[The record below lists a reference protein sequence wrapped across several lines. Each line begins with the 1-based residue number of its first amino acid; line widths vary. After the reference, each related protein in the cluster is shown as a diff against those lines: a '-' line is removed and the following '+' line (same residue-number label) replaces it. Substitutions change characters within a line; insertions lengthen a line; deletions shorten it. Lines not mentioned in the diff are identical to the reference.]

1 MNDTINYITADTVGM
16 MTSDTLVKTYNQYK
30 DFKFITESKGEFDG
44 PKEREVSFVSA
55 GWNFTVLFVM
65 MILIVLNKF
74 FAPQRFASIITLP
87 FQSGG
92 GDKMIRENHSFI
104 NVISLSIIVSF
115 ILMISLLVQKFFS
128 IYGGNNILHD
138 NLGFFF
144 DISLAVT
151 LVVILNYLMMSFF
164 GWLFK
169 TSEIQLLYVSLCVST
184 MATATILL
192 VPIMMFILFY
202 PYKFLLIITIV
213 LLLIFMTIRNVKL
226 LIETRMLTKLNFL
239 NIFLYLCTIEI
250 LPLLVMFKMVL
261 SVL

>member
-92 GDKMIRENHSFI
+92 GDKMIR
-104 NVISLSIIVSF
+104 
-115 ILMISLLVQKFFS
+115 
-128 IYGGNNILHD
+128 
-138 NLGFFF
+138 
-144 DISLAVT
+144 
-151 LVVILNYLMMSFF
+151 
-164 GWLFK
+164 
-169 TSEIQLLYVSLCVST
+169 
-184 MATATILL
+184 
-192 VPIMMFILFY
+192 
-202 PYKFLLIITIV
+202 
-213 LLLIFMTIRNVKL
+213 
-226 LIETRMLTKLNFL
+226 
-239 NIFLYLCTIEI
+239 
-250 LPLLVMFKMVL
+250 
-261 SVL
+261 